1 MPQHQIGETKTVNGV
16 TGRWDGQGWERS
28 DAAPEGVAGA
38 SSMFHPGLGDTPLT
52 AAAQELARTAG
63 QTLKGLLPSTLDL
76 ASNAISTVAHPIDA
90 IKGVAQAVTHPGDV
104 VNAIG
109 ADPSLGGSMIGQLLM
124 GKMLPGKATDIADVA
139 GRGIGA
145 TGRGLEAA
153 ATSPVAKTMGHYGAL
168 EAGLRLDSW
177 GAVVAAA
184 PKGVELAG
192 EGLQK
197 VGKSLRGL
205 KQATSAA
212 PEAAASTT
220 GGLSAADE
228 AALVKRGISPEAIA
242 TIKAKLTAPAPTV
255 SPVRS
260 PKSGLVIAPEHAGA
274 ELNNAGTGSSNALI
288 DRSPE
293 EIRSLLANAKTP
305 EEVAFYTRANTQA
318 QLLKR
323 QGYATPGTSSPLG
336 GLQTAVKPKFSDLPT
351 NSVKPDSPVQD
362 LFGYQKDAVQAKIQ
376 ALRDAVP
383 SASAPPSDL
392 MSAYLKSDTSGRV
405 GNFEMD
411 GVQYHE
417 APGGSSVSTPSSF
430 HDQLVA
436 SAKAR
441 GVPEQSAA
449 DMVKEINT
457 GSQEGR
463 MTMSGPAGPGGLE
476 DLAKETP
483 HLPPDPM
490 SPYAGSQSPV
500 APAGNAFEAEFGE
513 PEPVGREPT
522 SSPSPDDMMARR
534 LARLQRV
541 FGGRQ

>member
-52 AAAQELARTAG
+52 AAAQELARTGG
-63 QTLKGLLPSTLDL
+63 QTLKGLLRSPLDL

-168 EAGLRLDSW
+168 EAGLRLDPW

-192 EGLQK
+192 QGLQK

-260 PKSGLVIAPEHAGA
+260 PKSGLVSAPEHAGA

-417 APGGSSVSTPSSF
+417 APGGSSVSTPKP
-430 HDQLVA
+430 A
-436 SAKAR
+436 TT
-441 GVPEQSAA
+441 AA
-449 DMVKEINT
+449 DHVNEINAGSLEGRTTDRGT
-457 GSQEGR
+457 GS
-463 MTMSGPAGPGGLE
+463 TPGGWA
-476 DLAKETP
+476 DLAKEIP
-483 HLPPDPM
+483 HRPPDPM

-500 APAGNAFEAEFGE
+500 APAGNAFEAEFGV
-513 PEPVGREPT
+513 PEPVGPEPT
-522 SSPSPDDMMARR
+522 SSPIPDDMMARR
-534 LARLQRV
+534 LARLQQV